1 MHGDLSDSDIIMRD
15 TFFIG
20 VYPGL
25 TAEMLDYVLEVFRGF
40 FRGTGQRTSQVL
52 CAIG

>member
-1 MHGDLSDSDIIMRD
+1 MRD
-15 TFFIG
+15 TFFTG

-40 FRGTGQRTSQVL
+40 FRGTSPRTSQL
-52 CAIG
+52 QCAAQ